1 MHRVLNL
8 RKGIT
13 MNPRELKEII
23 AEGESSVLEFKRK
36 ATTPNKLAREIA
48 ALANTKGGILII
60 GVDDD
65 GTIVGVRSE
74 KSEIDIVEQACVFHI
89 FPPVQY
95 EIEIIEYKD
104 KDIILVHIPESKTK
118 PHVVEIEDTE
128 KKRMVK
134 RAYIRLGEK
143 SVIAS
148 KEMYKLMTSQANGKP
163 LKISIGDRERRLFS
177 YLEKHER
184 ITVKE
189 FAAIV
194 NISRRRAERILIDLV
209 RANVIVIHND
219 TSNDYFSLAPN
230 INLEE

>member
-1 MHRVLNL
+1 M
-8 RKGIT
+8 
-13 MNPRELKEII
+13 MNPKEFKELI
-23 AEGESSVLEFKRK
+23 AEGESSFLEFKRK

-48 ALANTKGGILII
+48 ALANTKGGTLII

-74 KSEIDIVEQACVFHI
+74 KSEIDIVEKACAFFI
-89 FPPVQY
+89 SPPVKP

-104 KDIILVHIPESKTK
+104 KDIILVHIPESKNK

-128 KKRMVK
+128 KKRIVK

-148 KEMYKLMTSQANGKP
+148 KEMFKLMTSQASGKP
-163 LKISIGDRERRLFS
+163 LKISIGERERRLFN
-177 YLEKHER
+177 YLERHER

-209 RANVIVIHND
+209 RANVIIIHND

-230 INLEE
+230 LNLEQ

>member
-1 MHRVLNL
+1 
-8 RKGIT
+8 
-13 MNPRELKEII
+13 MNPNEFKDLI
-23 AEGESSVLEFKRK
+23 AEGESSFLEFKRK

-65 GTIVGVRSE
+65 GTVVGVRSE
-74 KSEIDIVEQACVFHI
+74 KSEIDIVEQACGFYI
-89 FPPVQY
+89 FPPIEP
-95 EIEIIEYKD
+95 EIEIIEYKN
-104 KDIILVHIPESKTK
+104 KDVILVHIPESTRK

-128 KKRMVK
+128 KKRTVK

-148 KEMYKLMTSQANGKP
+148 KEMYKLMTSQTNGKP
-163 LKISIGDRERRLFS
+163 LKISFGERERRLFR

-189 FAAIV
+189 FASIV

-209 RANVIVIHND
+209 RAKVILIHND
-219 TSNDYFSLAPN
+219 TNNDYFSLAPN
-230 INLEE
+230 INLD